1 MSYCNVLGHSAVIC
15 AKTAELIE
23 MLFGLWVWMDPR
35 NHMLDG
41 SSPEVLTDVAIATNF
56 MTQSAITGSL
66 AFCGL

>member
-1 MSYCNVLGHSAVIC
+1 
-15 AKTAELIE
+15 
-23 MLFGLWVWMDPR
+23 
-35 NHMLDG
+35 MLDG